1 MKKVRLLLLFVLSF
15 FIYTN
20 VFASS
25 NTFIRTNDNLRV
37 PSRVQVT
44 QDQVSTIMN
53 TPSVSAKEKV
63 YDFADLLTD
72 AQEEE
77 LYKSLIE
84 FNKQSGYDAVIVTT
98 NDLGN
103 SKTTKEYADNFYYYN
118 EFSDV
123 GLIFVIKKTESSS
136 VYMCPKDY
144 TGQSEIGGIYSDSR
158 IHETLKYLYENNVR
172 NGDYY
177 TACTNYVK
185 ILNGLYVN
193 FGSGNY
199 RVSSNGEIIKNIP
212 WVAIITLSLT
222 LTFIIIIILITKLN
236 SSKKLA
242 LSDNVGKCVDTTTLF
257 VKTVRD
263 QLVDSATE
271 KR

>member
-1 MKKVRLLLLFVLSF
+1 MKKVRLLLIIFLLMF
-15 FIYTN
+15 YTN
-20 VFASS
+20 VFAST
-25 NTFIRTNDNLRV
+25 NTYIRTNDNLRV

-53 TPSVSAKEKV
+53 TPSVSTKEKV

-77 LYKSLIE
+77 IYKSLVS
-84 FNKQSGYDAVIVTT
+84 FSKTSGYDAVIVTT

-172 NGDYY
+172 NCDYY

-185 ILNGLYVN
+185 ILNGLYAN

-199 RVSSNGEIIKNIP
+199 RVSSNGEVIKNIP
-212 WVAIITLSLT
+212 WFAIITLSLT
-222 LTFIIIIILITKLN
+222 TTFIIVIIIVTKLN
-236 SSKKLA
+236 SSNKIILA
-242 LSDNVGKCVDTTTLF
+242 DNIGKCVDSNKKKK
-257 VKTVRD
+257 KTIRD
-263 QLVDSATE
+263 QLVDSE